1 MRIPILASVIAI
13 LLFIGFGFKSMLMED
28 SSVPTKSKLRKN
40 KAELQKSLD
49 FSTIKNLSLP
59 SGFSR
64 VEIVANSFGDYL
76 LNLPLKPQGTDVLT
90 YNNNIPSTNQT
101 AFAVIDLPVGNKD
114 LLQCADAIMCLRA
127 KYLYQQKRKNEIVFP
142 FVSGFKCDYNT
153 YTQGYRFDVKT
164 NKWVQKSQV
173 ADNEAIFEK
182 YLELVYT
189 YASTISLS
197 KSLKNVNNTNDLQIG
212 DVFIKAGSP
221 GHCFLV
227 VDKCKNDKNEVKYA
241 ILQGFMPA
249 QSMHLLKNNTGTHWF
264 SPNEDY
270 ATQISYGDLLQSDY
284 HKRF

>member
-1 MRIPILASVIAI
+1 MRIPILASIIAI
-13 LLFIGFGFKSMLMED
+13 LLFIGFGFKSMLME
-28 SSVPTKSKLRKN
+28 SEPLPKEQKIKQRKIE
-40 KAELQKSLD
+40 AQKSLE
-49 FSTIKNLSLP
+49 FTTIKNLSLP
-59 SGFSR
+59 AGFSR
-64 VEIVANSFGDYL
+64 VDVVSNSFADFL
-76 LNLPLKPQGTDVLT
+76 RDLPLKPQGTDVLT
-90 YNNNIPSTNQT
+90 YENNIPSTNQN
-101 AFAVIDLPVGNKD
+101 AFAVIDLPIGKRD

-127 KYLYQQKRKNEIVFP
+127 KYLYQQKRKDEIVFS

-153 YTQGYRFDVKT
+153 YTQGYRFDEKT
-164 NKWVQKSQV
+164 NKWVKKSQV
-173 ADNEAIFEK
+173 ADNQAVFEK

-197 KSLKNVNNTNDLQIG
+197 KSLKNVNNQNDLQIG

-249 QSMHLLKNNTGTHWF
+249 QSMHLLKNDTGTHWF
-264 SPNEDY
+264 SPQEDY
-270 ATQISYGDLLQSDY
+270 STQISYGNLLQNDY